1 MRIIK
6 DIFIHCSAGYGDVE
20 AIKKFWLTSK
30 SKGGLGWKSVGYH
43 FFIYENGKIEQLAD
57 LSEITNGVL
66 GFNQNA
72 IHISYQG
79 GVERGNV
86 KKAKDTRT
94 PEQKKAIIDTIHTC
108 LQELKKYQDVSNI
121 KIRGHRDASP
131 DKNKNGVIESWERIK
146 ECPSFDA
153 IPEYKGILSKM
164 LIVFLL
170 CTFPF
175 IGCKSSKE
183 IKSTTIVNDS
193 TSTSSTYQ
201 ERDTNIVAPPDRAT
215 TFIQCEDSNAFVY
228 TDLGRVQIDT
238 TPVVIKGHKQA
249 SMTLQK
255 IPGTSMIKIDC
266 ECDTLGIQAK
276 IRDSFVTT
284 NQSKSSHKT
293 EYVQVKYIPKIVK
306 IFACIGAVSVL
317 CVGLFFSFKII
328 KLTL

>member
-1 MRIIK
+1 
-6 DIFIHCSAGYGDVE
+6 
-20 AIKKFWLTSK
+20 
-30 SKGGLGWKSVGYH
+30 
-43 FFIYENGKIEQLAD
+43 
-57 LSEITNGVL
+57 
-66 GFNQNA
+66 
-72 IHISYQG
+72 
-79 GVERGNV
+79 
-86 KKAKDTRT
+86 
-94 PEQKKAIIDTIHTC
+94 
-108 LQELKKYQDVSNI
+108 
-121 KIRGHRDASP
+121 
-131 DKNKNGVIESWERIK
+131 
-146 ECPSFDA
+146 
-153 IPEYKGILSKM
+153 M

-228 TDLGRVQIDT
+228 TDLGRLLIDT

-249 SMTLQK
+249 SMTMQK
-255 IPGTSMIKIDC
+255 IPGTSMIKMDC
-266 ECDTLGIQAK
+266 ECDTVGIQAK
-276 IRDSFVTT
+276 IRDSFVSS